1 MTAVGKLIRGAA
13 IAGSLGMVVA
23 CNDGGSGLVP
33 TAPGGEKALVPA
45 SGSSSTQSGVQ
56 QGLQAGLGGPIATVT
71 CGKVVP
77 PRTLRSQ
84 ISVDGNNLTPG
95 KYRARVTSPPGS
107 NPIRTRAKATVG
119 DEVEFDFDS
128 EVDPGE
134 TPIPANYIQIVQGGP
149 DVQGEILSE
158 TGTVVATQ
166 AVDCQV
172 K

>member
-1 MTAVGKLIRGAA
+1 MTAAGKLIRGAV
-13 IAGSLGMVVA
+13 IAGSLGVLVA

-45 SGSSSTQSGVQ
+45 SESSSTQSDLQ
-56 QGLQAGLGGPIATVT
+56 QGLQAGLGGPIATVKCEKT
-71 CGKVVP
+71 VP
-77 PRTLRSQ
+77 PRPLTSQ
-84 ISVDGNNLTPG
+84 ISVDGKNLTPG

-107 NPIRTRAKATVG
+107 NPIRARARVTVG

-158 TGTVVATQ
+158 AGAVVASQ
-166 AVDCQV
+166 SVDCQV